1 MKKTLFATLIG
12 FGLAVATPALA
23 DDKPAGDAKAEKKE
37 GEGDAKAEKKGKKG
51 GKKKGKKAEGE
62 EKKE

>member
-37 GEGDAKAEKKGKKG
+37 GDGDAKAEKKPA
-51 GKKKGKKAEGE
+51 KKKKKAKKEDA

>member
-37 GEGDAKAEKKGKKG
+37 GDGDAKAEKKGKKKG
-51 GKKKGKKAEGE
+51 GKKKKGGDE

>member
-1 MKKTLFATLIG
+1 MKKTMLATLIG

-37 GEGDAKAEKKGKKG
+37 EGDKAEKKPA
-51 GKKKGKKAEGE
+51 KKKGKKAKKAEGE